1 LPLRR
6 IGRLTAII
14 ARTGVAV
21 NWSSNSAIGER
32 SPSAWKPHPPRL
44 AVGAFFFF
52 RLAAATTDP
61 ASADPI
67 ASAQEYLM
75 ELGLIA
81 GVLLAAP
88 LPVPGM
94 GLVLVLPWLLIRRA
108 TTGYY

>member
-1 LPLRR
+1 
-6 IGRLTAII
+6 
-14 ARTGVAV
+14 
-21 NWSSNSAIGER
+21 
-32 SPSAWKPHPPRL
+32 
-44 AVGAFFFF
+44 
-52 RLAAATTDP
+52 
-61 ASADPI
+61 
-67 ASAQEYLM
+67 M